1 MKTSQ
6 FHFASFFSF
15 LFFAACAGVLFL
27 IATLLGIS
35 ALVTYLYE
43 DQTNTQAAISF
54 ISQGF
59 IAALLGTAAVISF
72 LKFTNNSSVDELS
85 STSITN
91 LMIAGAII
99 ATGLVLLIGNF
110 TQTNQSI
117 NWFILPLLTIPAG
130 AIPVWLLFRL
140 GAKDIPGHSRWRN
153 WGTFG
158 LSISL
163 TPFLLLILEIIVI
176 VFVFF
181 IVVIFIVVN
190 PELANELETLASQF
204 RFIDPTSSKDAI
216 SLFAP
221 YLTRPG
227 VIVPVLA
234 LFSVIFP
241 MMEEA
246 FKPLG
251 VWLLAGK
258 LTTRAQGFAMGA
270 LCGAGFALV
279 ETLSVSAQT
288 DDWASLLFA
297 RIGTSAMH
305 ITTSALIGGGIIS
318 AFREKRYLR
327 LFTTYLLAVL
337 LHGIWNFLALA
348 NSFSAI
354 LNTYEESDLY
364 QTITTSSAIGL
375 VILTIALIIILV
387 LSNRRLPKPV
397 SEGMPS
403 SIPDEPPT
411 AA

>member
-1 MKTSQ
+1 MKTTQ

-15 LFFAACAGVLFL
+15 LFFAACAGFLFL
-27 IATLLGIS
+27 IASILGVS
-35 ALVTYLYE
+35 ALITYLYE
-43 DQTNTQAAISF
+43 DQTNTQAVISF
-54 ISQGF
+54 TSQGF
-59 IAALLGTAAVISF
+59 MAALLGTAAVISF
-72 LKFTNNSSVDELS
+72 LKFTNNPSADELS

-91 LMIAGAII
+91 LMIAGAMI
-99 ATGLVLLIGNF
+99 ATGLVLLIGKF
-110 TQTNQSI
+110 TETNQSI
-117 NWFILPLLTIPAG
+117 NWLILPLLTIPAS

-140 GAKDIPGHSRWRN
+140 GSKDLPSQSRWRN
-153 WGTFG
+153 WATFG

-163 TPFLLLILEIIVI
+163 TPFLLLILEILVI

-181 IVVIFIVVN
+181 IVVIFVVAD
-190 PELANELETLASQF
+190 PELAREFETLASQF
-204 RFIDPTSSKDAI
+204 RFIDPTSADDAI
-216 SLFAP
+216 NLFTP

-227 VIVPVLA
+227 VLIPALA

-258 LTTRAQGFAMGA
+258 LTSQAQGFAMGA

-288 DDWASLLFA
+288 DDWASLLIA

-305 ITTSALIGGGIIS
+305 ITTSALIGSGILA

-327 LFTTYLLAVL
+327 LLATYLLAVL
-337 LHGIWNFLALA
+337 LHGTWNFLALA

-354 LNTYEESDLY
+354 LNTYEQSDLH
-364 QTITTSSAIGL
+364 QTIAMSSGIGL
-375 VILTIALIIILV
+375 IVLAIALIVILI
-387 LSNRRLPKPV
+387 LSNRRLPKPETEDASV
-397 SEGMPS
+397 ITPNDNQA
-403 SIPDEPPT
+403 IV
-411 AA
+411 